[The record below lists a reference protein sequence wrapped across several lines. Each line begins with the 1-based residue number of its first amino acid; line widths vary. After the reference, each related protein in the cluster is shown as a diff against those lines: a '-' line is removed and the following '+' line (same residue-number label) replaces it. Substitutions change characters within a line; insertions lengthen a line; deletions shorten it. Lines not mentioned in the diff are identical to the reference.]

1 MASSSGAGS
10 SDPEQNRPQDEVDEF
25 PPLPRSAPRLPP
37 LRTLNGD
44 LVQPEAGAVSPTPGS
59 ASLGSLATSTRSA
72 PRYWSTATRRAERI
86 RNIYDH
92 TPTLDDL
99 DSNPMDHSWLTS
111 SRRALHLRPIYTSA
125 AERERMARP
134 TDLDELD
141 HLDEANNQLR
151 TLLDMT
157 TQVHL
162 MTPLLQSTTSPTVR
176 SRDVSDDDNIRSK
189 RRRLG
194 SNPPVPISRR
204 FRYGRYGQVEPGR
217 LRMEVVSCDGGM
229 FSNESFRTAD
239 NILNDDVSTYCST
252 GNRCNIVLRHQ
263 DATVF
268 ALEELVIKMPGGKKY
283 SHPVTEGMVFI
294 SMDKN
299 DILSRT
305 AHYQIQYTDPP
316 DVPQS
321 DDTAASQPPS
331 ERDATPRHIVSIR
344 HHNDG
349 TSSTRIH
356 HPRSHSLSQN
366 AASARHSWRL
376 PDMPPEFET
385 YQPHFHITTERT
397 SDDEQ
402 GGISQIPRSLRRPLN
417 RIGSL
422 PFETESSDS
431 DPDTAL
437 PPISTDFTDYLDRQL
452 SNSSD
457 SQYTP
462 REEYRARERERDPY
476 DISLF
481 EAWEAHNSATQDAI
495 RAVGGGLLVPH
506 AKFSI
511 DRKKSQCTIR
521 FTPAVSGRFIL
532 LKLWGTRF
540 DGVKS
545 VYVQSVVAKGFAG
558 PRYLPSVQLA

>member
-1 MASSSGAGS
+1 MASRSGAGS
-10 SDPEQNRPQDEVDEF
+10 SGLDQNDPRDEADEF

-37 LRTLNGD
+37 LRALR
-44 LVQPEAGAVSPTPGS
+44 AGAPLPSPEL
-59 ASLGSLATSTRSA
+59 ASLSSLATSTRPAAS
-72 PRYWSTATRRAERI
+72 RYWSTAARRAERI

-92 TPTLDDL
+92 TPTPDDL
-99 DSNPMDHSWLTS
+99 GSSTMDHHPWLTS
-111 SRRALHLRPIYTSA
+111 SRRALHLRPIYISA
-125 AERERMARP
+125 AERDRMTRP
-134 TDLDELD
+134 ADLDELD
-141 HLDEANNQLR
+141 HLDEANTQLR

-162 MTPLLQSTTSPTVR
+162 MTPLLQSTASPTVR
-176 SRDVSDDDNIRSK
+176 SRDVSDDENIRSK
-189 RRRLG
+189 RRRVG
-194 SNPPVPISRR
+194 SNPPVPSSRG

-217 LRMEVVSCDGGM
+217 LRMEIVSCDGGM
-229 FSNESFRTAD
+229 FSNESFLTAD

-263 DATVF
+263 DASVF
-268 ALEELVIKMPGGKKY
+268 ALEELVIKTPGGKKS
-283 SHPVTEGMVFI
+283 SHPVTEGLVFI

-299 DILSRT
+299 DLLNRT
-305 AHYQIQYTDPP
+305 AHYQIQYTDQPHSP
-316 DVPQS
+316 RS
-321 DDTAASQPPS
+321 DDAAASQPPS

-356 HPRSHSLSQN
+356 HSRSPSLSQDP
-366 AASARHSWRL
+366 ASARYPWRL
-376 PDMPPEFET
+376 PDMPPEFDS
-385 YQPHFHITTERT
+385 YQPHFNITTERT
-397 SDDEQ
+397 SDDEENL
-402 GGISQIPRSLRRPLN
+402 SQIPRTLRRPPN

-431 DPDTAL
+431 DPDTPQPL
-437 PPISTDFTDYLDRQL
+437 STNFTRYLNRQL

-457 SQYTP
+457 SRYTP
-462 REEYRARERERDPY
+462 REEYRARETDRDPY
-476 DISLF
+476 DVSLF

-506 AKFSI
+506 AKFYI
-511 DRKKSQCTIR
+511 DREKSQCTIR

-532 LKLWGTRF
+532 LKLWGRRF

-558 PRYLPSVQLA
+558 PRYFPSVQLA

>member
-1 MASSSGAGS
+1 MASRSGAGS
-10 SDPEQNRPQDEVDEF
+10 SGLDQNDPRDEADEF

-37 LRTLNGD
+37 LRALNGD
-44 LVQPEAGAVSPTPGS
+44 LVLPPPGL
-59 ASLGSLATSTRSA
+59 ASLSSLATSTRPAAS
-72 PRYWSTATRRAERI
+72 RYWSTAARRAERI

-92 TPTLDDL
+92 TPTSDDL
-99 DSNPMDHSWLTS
+99 GSSTMDHPWLTS
-111 SRRALHLRPIYTSA
+111 SRRALHLRPIYISA
-125 AERERMARP
+125 AERDRLARP
-134 TDLDELD
+134 ADLDELD
-141 HLDEANNQLR
+141 HLDEANTQLR

-189 RRRLG
+189 RRRVG
-194 SNPPVPISRR
+194 SNPPVPSSRG

-217 LRMEVVSCDGGM
+217 LRMEIVSCDGGM

-268 ALEELVIKMPGGKKY
+268 ALEELVIKTPGGKKS
-283 SHPVTEGMVFI
+283 SHPVTEGLVFI
-294 SMDKN
+294 SMDEN
-299 DILSRT
+299 DLLNRT
-305 AHYQIQYTDPP
+305 AHYQIQYTDQPHSP
-316 DVPQS
+316 RS
-321 DDTAASQPPS
+321 DDAAASQPPS

-356 HPRSHSLSQN
+356 HSRSPSLSQN
-366 AASARHSWRL
+366 PASAGYPWRL
-376 PDMPPEFET
+376 PDMPPEFDS
-385 YQPHFHITTERT
+385 YQPHFNITTERT
-397 SDDEQ
+397 SDDEENL
-402 GGISQIPRSLRRPLN
+402 SQIPRTLRRPPN

-431 DPDTAL
+431 DPDTPQPL
-437 PPISTDFTDYLDRQL
+437 STNFTRYLDRQL

-457 SQYTP
+457 SRYTP
-462 REEYRARERERDPY
+462 REEYRARETDRDPY
-476 DISLF
+476 DVSLF

-506 AKFSI
+506 AKFYI
-511 DRKKSQCTIR
+511 DREKSQCTIR

-532 LKLWGTRF
+532 LKLWGRRF

-558 PRYLPSVQLA
+558 PRYFPSVQLA